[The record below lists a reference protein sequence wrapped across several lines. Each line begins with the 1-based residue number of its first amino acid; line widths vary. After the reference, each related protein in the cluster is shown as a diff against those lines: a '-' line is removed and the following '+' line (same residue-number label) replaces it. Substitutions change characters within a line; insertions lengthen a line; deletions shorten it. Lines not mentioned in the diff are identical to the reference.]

1 MSEKNVDFNLTSNQ
15 IHYYSFLNGSQSKVK
30 KSYESKHKA
39 EIALKQ
45 QSYLQHVKLKQFYVI
60 CECPICDKYHIIP
73 KKKINKEIVQYIVN
87 KKDET

>member
-1 MSEKNVDFNLTSNQ
+1 MEENFVDFNLTSNQ
-15 IHYYSFLNGSQSKVK
+15 IHYYSGHKHKPKVK
-30 KSYESKHKA
+30 KTYESKHKA

-45 QSYLQHVKLKQFYVI
+45 NSYLHHFRLKQFYVI

-73 KKKINKEIVQYIVN
+73 KKKITKEIVQYIVN

>member
-1 MSEKNVDFNLTSNQ
+1 MEENFVDFNLTSNQ
-15 IHYYSFLNGSQSKVK
+15 IHYYSFHNGHKPKVK
-30 KSYESKHKA
+30 KTYETKHEA

-73 KKKINKEIVQYIVN
+73 KKKINKEIIQYIVN
-87 KKDET
+87 KKG